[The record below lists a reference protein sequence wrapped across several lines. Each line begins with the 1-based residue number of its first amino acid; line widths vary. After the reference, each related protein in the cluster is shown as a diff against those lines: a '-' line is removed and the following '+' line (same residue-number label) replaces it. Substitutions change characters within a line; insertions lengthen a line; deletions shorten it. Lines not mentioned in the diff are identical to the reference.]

1 LKRLIGAAEFEPTT
15 ITLGGRLS
23 RDRE

>member
-1 LKRLIGAAEFEPTT
+1 LIGAAEFEPTT